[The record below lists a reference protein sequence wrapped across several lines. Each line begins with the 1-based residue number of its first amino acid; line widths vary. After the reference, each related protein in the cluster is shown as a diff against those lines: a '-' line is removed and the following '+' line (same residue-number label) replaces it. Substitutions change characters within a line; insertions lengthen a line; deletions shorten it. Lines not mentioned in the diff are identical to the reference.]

1 MANLI
6 IYYTRNGENYVNG
19 KIRSIVK
26 GNSEIVAELIRRQ
39 FGGDLFK
46 IETVKEYPSDYMACC
61 DEAKREKNEGAR
73 PELKN
78 YLEDIS
84 AYDKVFIVGPCWWG
98 TFPCAVFTQLERL
111 DWSGKKVFV
120 VMTHEGSGLG
130 TSVEDVKKVCAGAEF
145 VEGFAVHGAE
155 AAASEWPLRAWVVSI
170 VGE

>member
-6 IYYTRNGENYVNG
+6 IYFSKNGENYVNG

-26 GNSEIVAELIRRQ
+26 GNSEIVAELVRRQ

-46 IETVKEYPSDYMACC
+46 IETVKEYPDNYKECC

-78 YLEDIS
+78 YLGDIS
-84 AYDKVFIVGPCWWG
+84 AYDKVFVVGPCWWG
-98 TFPCAVFTQLERL
+98 TLPCAVFAQLERL
-111 DWSGKKVFV
+111 DLAGKKVFV
-120 VMTHEGSGLG
+120 IVTHEGTGLG
-130 TSVEDVKKVCAGAEF
+130 TAVEDVKKICHGAEF
-145 VEGFAVHGAE
+145 VEGYAVHGAE